1 MLVRSNST
9 VVGDSATSAVWTLVS
24 RVTGFGRVLLIGAIL
39 GPSYFGNLFQLAN
52 QMPWIVFDLA
62 IGALLGALLVPEL
75 VRHISEGDRQR
86 TERIAGGFMG
96 LVLSAFTT
104 IAILVMVFS
113 TQIASLFAIT
123 IDDPATKELFIQTA
137 RPLLW
142 LTAPQLVGYGIAMTG
157 QAVQHATG
165 HYLVPAAAS
174 ILENITVI
182 LTLIVFAIVFGTGVD
197 LADLQGGEVV
207 LLGLGSSLGVALH
220 AIAQMVGAQR
230 VGLTIR
236 PRWGW
241 TDPDVRSILRTAI
254 PTSGTALLNGMR
266 LLIML
271 IASNTVAGGVVAFQ
285 LALNVLN
292 LPVALGSKPVAYA
305 LLPRLA
311 RHFQA
316 GDTDEFSD
324 SYRRGVGLAAMINVP
339 AAAAAL
345 TIGWFAA
352 GAVAVGEMDTL
363 EGRRLLSLVL
373 VGIAGAIVGEGLQ
386 QLAVAASYARSDPQ
400 GPLFSLF
407 LRVFVTL
414 NGTFLSLWLLS
425 GAEIVLGIAVSMSIA
440 DIAASGYLHR
450 RLSAS
455 FSFSAGAYGLSGSVL
470 RTTGAAAIAFGLGGL
485 VAWALTASDSFDAP
499 APRAGAT
506 FAIVAT
512 ALVGFLAMRSQ
523 LDDEVPTLIEE
534 LLPGRSER

>member
-1 MLVRSNST
+1 MLVRTNST
-9 VVGDSATSAVWTLVS
+9 VVGDSATSAVWTLIS
-24 RVTGFGRVLLIGAIL
+24 RVTGFGRVLLIGAVL

-75 VRHISEGDRQR
+75 VRHIASGDRQR
-86 TERIAGGFMG
+86 TERIAGGFLG
-96 LVLSAFTT
+96 LVLSAFTA
-104 IAILVMVFS
+104 IALLVMLFS

-123 IDDPATKELFIQTA
+123 IDDPATKELFIETA

-174 ILENITVI
+174 ILENVTVI
-182 LTLIVFAIVFGTGVD
+182 ITLIVFAVVFGTGVG
-197 LADLQGGEVV
+197 LGELQGGEVL

-220 AIAQMVGAQR
+220 ALAQIVGARR
-230 VGLTIR
+230 VGLSIR

-241 TDPDVRSILRTAI
+241 SDPDVRSVLRNAL
-254 PTSGTALLNGMR
+254 PTSATALLNGMR

-316 GDTDEFSD
+316 GEMEEFSD
-324 SYRRGVGLAAMINVP
+324 GYRRGVGLAALLNVP

-345 TIGWFAA
+345 AIGWFAA
-352 GAVAVGEMDTL
+352 GAVAVGEMDTA
-363 EGRRLLSLVL
+363 EGRELLSLVL
-373 VGIAGAIVGEGLQ
+373 VGIAGAIIGEGLQ
-386 QLAVAASYARSDPQ
+386 QLAVAASYAKGDPR
-400 GPLFSLF
+400 GPLNSVA
-407 LRVFVTL
+407 LRVLLTFF
-414 NGTFLSLWLLS
+414 GTMLSLSLLS
-425 GAEIVLGIAVSMSIA
+425 GAETVLGIAVSMSVA
-440 DIAASGYLHR
+440 DLVASGYLHR
-450 RLSAS
+450 RLSATFTPGS
-455 FSFSAGAYGLSGSVL
+455 YGLSASVL
-470 RTTGAAAIAFGLGGL
+470 RTTGASVVSFGIGGFVAAV
-485 VAWALTASDSFDAP
+485 VAASGSFDAP
-499 APRAGAT
+499 AQRAGAT
-506 FAIVAT
+506 LAIVGV
-512 ALVGFLAMRSQ
+512 ALIAFVTVRVQ
-523 LDDEVPTLIEE
+523 LDDEVPS
-534 LLPGRSER
+534 LLEQLRPGRDSR